1 MTDEKIALRD
11 VVVLREGRNV
21 LDIPALRVERGEVL
35 ALLGPN
41 GSGKSTL
48 LSVIALLLKP
58 DKGTVLFDG
67 QPAGGAALAYRRRMA
82 VVFQEPLL
90 LNTTV
95 EANVRSGLSLR
106 AIKRSAQGERVG
118 RWLGR
123 LGIAHLTRRPA
134 RELSGGEAQRT
145 NLARALA
152 MEPEVLL
159 LDEPF
164 GGLDAPTK
172 SALIGDLNA
181 ILRETSTTTIF
192 VTHDRDEALRL
203 SDRVAVIIN
212 GCIRQAG
219 PPQEVFSS
227 PVDAETA
234 AFLGVETIALGR
246 LVSCQDG
253 LAIIEVAGR
262 RIEAVETGPL
272 TPEVLV
278 CLRPENV
285 LIQPAAGSHGVSS
298 ARNHLAGTV
307 QKLERLGAQVRLDID
322 CGFPLTALV
331 TTQSADDLDLR
342 IGGAVIASF
351 KASAVHLIPRGASD
365 PPRANPKTPDEIS
378 ATLGRYW

>member
-1 MTDEKIALRD
+1 LTPEKIGLRGL
-11 VVVLREGRNV
+11 VVLRQGRKV
-21 LDIPALRVERGEVL
+21 LDIPTLKVEHGEVL

-48 LSVIALLLKP
+48 LSVIALLLRP
-58 DKGTVLFDG
+58 DKGTVQFEG
-67 QPAGGAALAYRRRMA
+67 QPAAEDRLAYRRRMA

-90 LNTTV
+90 LDTTV

-106 AIKRSAQGERVG
+106 AVKRSDQSERVG
-118 RWLGR
+118 RWLSR
-123 LGIAHLTRRPA
+123 LGIAHLAKRRA

-152 MEPEVLL
+152 LEPEVLL

-164 GGLDAPTK
+164 DGLDAPTRD
-172 SALIGDLNA
+172 ALMRDLDA
-181 ILRETSTTTIF
+181 ILRETSVTTIF

-203 SDRVAVIIN
+203 SDRVAVMIN
-212 GCIRQAG
+212 GNIRQAG
-219 PPQEVFSS
+219 SPQEVFSS
-227 PVDAETA
+227 PIDAETA

-253 LAIIEVAGR
+253 LVTIEVAGR

-285 LIQPAAGSHGVSS
+285 IIEPVAGGPAASS

-307 QKLERLGAQVRLDID
+307 QKLEKLGAQVRLYLE
-322 CGFPLTALV
+322 CGFPLAALV
-331 TTQSADDLDLR
+331 TAQSADDLDLR
-342 IGGAVIASF
+342 VGSAVMASF
-351 KASAVHLIPRGASD
+351 KASAVHLIPRGMGD
-365 PPRANPKTPDEIS
+365 PPDGGP
-378 ATLGRYW
+378 